1 MISYL
6 RSTVNLS
13 HDMKCLPASFCAP
26 DFLENSALCLLSL
39 FFYSLIVYKYVPAD
53 GYVTY

>member
-1 MISYL
+1 MILYL
-6 RSTVNLS
+6 RSTVGLS
-13 HDMKCLPASFCAP
+13 HDMKCLSTSFYAP
-26 DFLENSALCLLSL
+26 DSLENSALCLLSL